1 MQIRTLTALA
11 LLVSVTA
18 TAQYGTFNAASV
30 KAAKSETVLV
40 VLDATDTPYNKA
52 IMNAMKSNWKFNEN
66 IEFVNIDAITTAPIA
81 EDKLYLVK
89 TSKVDP
95 VKFEGTFL
103 TLMQGWKAKKNDK
116 LEMKDNAFTTFPVEQ
131 ELAYILIDEKG
142 MAEKSTSSLINL
154 YVKHLQ
160 DYLKQVESGK
170 ITDKTTAD
178 RIYSSRTRFVRE
190 AELWMAKEHLDK
202 TIPDAAKV
210 KEFYTAPAQ
219 LMDLAQLM
227 SAVQSA
233 DKSVVISDVVLTG
246 DYKNKHTFK
255 RVFNAGTGELM
266 YLNDDAAIYGKK
278 EGFIEEDL
286 KNLERA
292 R

>member
-1 MQIRTLTALA
+1 MQFRSLTALV

-18 TAQYGTFNAASV
+18 TAQYGTFNAATV

-66 IEFVNIDAITTAPIA
+66 IEYVNIDAITTAPIA

-103 TLMQGWKAKKNDK
+103 TLVQGWKAKKNDK
-116 LEMKDNAFTTFPVEQ
+116 LELKDNAFTTFPAEQ

-142 MAEKSTSSLINL
+142 MAEKNTSALLSI
-154 YVKHLQ
+154 YVKNLQ
-160 DYLKQVESGK
+160 DYLKQVEGGK

-178 RIYSSRTRFVRE
+178 RVYSSRTRFVHE
-190 AELWMAKEHLDK
+190 AELWIAKEHLDK
-202 TIPDAAKV
+202 TIPDATKV

-219 LMDLAQLM
+219 LMDLTQLI

-233 DKSVVISDVVLTG
+233 DKSVMISDVVLTG

-255 RVFNAGTGELM
+255 RIFNAGTGELM
-266 YLNDDAAIYGKK
+266 YQNDDAAIFGKK

>member
-1 MQIRTLTALA
+1 MQFRSLTAIA
-11 LLVSVTA
+11 LITTLTA
-18 TAQYGTFNAASV
+18 TAQYGSFNAATI
-30 KAAKSETVLV
+30 KASKGATVLV

-52 IMNAMKSNWKFNEN
+52 IMNAMKNDWKFNEN
-66 IEFVNIDAITTAPIA
+66 VEFVNMDAIAAAPIA

-103 TLMQGWKAKKNDK
+103 TLVHGWKAKKGDK
-116 LEMKDNAFTTFPVEQ
+116 LEMKENAFTTFPVEQ

-142 MAEKSTSSLINL
+142 MNEKNTSPLLSV

-160 DYLKQVESGK
+160 DYMMQVESGK

-178 RIYSSRTRFVRE
+178 RIYSGRTRFVRE
-190 AELWMAKEHLDK
+190 AELWMAKEQLDK
-202 TIPDAAKV
+202 TVPDAAKM

-219 LMDLAQLM
+219 LMDLSQLM
-227 SAVQSA
+227 SAIQKA
-233 DKSVVISDVVLTG
+233 DKAVMISDVVLTG

-266 YLNDDAAIYGKK
+266 YLNDDAAIYGKN

>member
-1 MQIRTLTALA
+1 MQFRSLTALA
-11 LLVSVTA
+11 LLASLTA
-18 TAQYGTFNAASV
+18 TAQYGTFNAANV
-30 KAAKSETVLV
+30 KAAKGETILV

-52 IMNAMKSNWKFNEN
+52 IMSAMKSDWKFNQS
-66 IEFVNIDAITTAPIA
+66 IEYVPIDAITTAPIA

-103 TLMQGWKAKKNDK
+103 TLVQGWKAKKNDK
-116 LEMKDNAFTTFPVEQ
+116 LEMKDNAFTTFPAEQ

-142 MAEKSTSSLINL
+142 MSEKNTSSMLSI

-190 AELWMAKEHLDK
+190 AELWIAKEHLDK
-202 TIPDAAKV
+202 TIPDAAKI
-210 KEFYTAPAQ
+210 KEFYTSPSQ
-219 LMDLAQLM
+219 LMDLSQLL

-233 DKSVVISDVVLTG
+233 DKAIVISDVVLTG

-255 RVFNAGTGELM
+255 RLFNAGTGELM